1 MKKCEYYIYFYINM
15 TRSEV
20 SRANCIATDIYL
32 DIKYLNGECSL
43 ELEDSPGPLRRLVS
57 LRVPPSL
64 GLDS

>member
-1 MKKCEYYIYFYINM
+1 M
-15 TRSEV
+15 TRYEV
-20 SRANCIATDIYL
+20 SRASYITTDIYL